1 MTILCFGIALL
12 VELFVLIIMWFEIN
26 SLKLSVKRLRALEKA
41 RQIFYRDWT
50 RELASDLDDIE
61 SRLEEK

>member
-1 MTILCFGIALL
+1 MTIMCFGIALL

-41 RQIFYRDWT
+41 RQIFFRDWT